1 MLIASR
7 LSGRLT
13 LMYACFRCLQPSPPS
28 TVDFKLDC
36 TGGRL
41 VRFYASLLFKGN
53 RSAGF
58 CTPHSTLPTMNW
70 TMQFLVVM

>member
-13 LMYACFRCLQPSPPS
+13 LMYACFRCLQPS

-58 CTPHSTLPTMNW
+58 CTPHNTATELPTMNW